1 MTLKL
6 TASLLALSTAA
17 APAIAQETPVS
28 PASKGDEIIVIGS
41 RIPVTLDEITSSA
54 DIITRAEIEARG
66 EAFVADLLRSAA
78 GVSVSQSGGPGGLTQ
93 LRLRGAEANQVVVLI
108 DGVEASSPFT
118 GELEFANLQTANI
131 ERIEILRG
139 EQSAL
144 WGSEAVG
151 GVINI
156 ITTDGARDPAA
167 SVMAEYGAFDT
178 VRGAA
183 SLSGPLGAGTGRLSF
198 SGYETGGID
207 VSGQGG
213 EKDDFSNTAVS
224 GKVSYPLVE
233 NLAVLD
239 FNARYQASAAQSDPD
254 LDFDGV
260 LDNAD
265 RVRDSE
271 ELFSRAGLSGELDNG
286 VFYEG
291 SGALTLIE
299 AENFAGAAS
308 TGASLGRRW
317 DFTLEAGWR
326 GEAFGATHRLIALAE
341 SETGMFKND
350 AGPGTFQNREIG
362 NDALALDYGLTA
374 GPAVFTASVREDFND
389 RFKDAVTWRVGG
401 AYDFEG
407 LGGRLRASAGE
418 GVTNPGAFEL
428 FGYFPGSFIGNPD
441 LKPETS
447 TGWEI
452 GWDQSIEAAGLELS
466 ATWFHSELE
475 NEIYTVFNPDFTS
488 TVANRDGESTREG
501 VELEA
506 RWTPVE
512 ALFVTGAATFLDS
525 EESGA
530 EEIRRPGFTAS
541 LTAGYR
547 LGERWRVG
555 LSADHVGEQLDTDFS
570 TGTNVTLDAYT
581 LVGAVL
587 GYEFAD
593 GWEATVRGE
602 NLFDEDYVDVL
613 GYATPGAAAYIG
625 LRWKG

>member
-6 TASLLALSTAA
+6 TASLLALSIAA
-17 APAIAQETPVS
+17 ASALAQEAPVQA
-28 PASKGDEIIVIGS
+28 ASKGDEIIVIGS

-66 EAFVADLLRSAA
+66 DAFVADILRSAA

-118 GELEFANLQTANI
+118 GEFEFANLQTANI

-156 ITTDGARDPAA
+156 ITRDGAREPAA
-167 SVMAEYGAFDT
+167 SAMAEYGSFDT
-178 VRGAA
+178 VRGSAR
-183 SLSGPLGAGTGRLSF
+183 LSGPLGAGTGSLSF

-213 EKDDFSNTAVS
+213 EKDDFSNTTVS
-224 GKVSYPLVE
+224 GKLSYPLVE
-233 NLAVLD
+233 DLAILD
-239 FNARYQASAAQSDPD
+239 LNARYQVAVAQSDPD

-271 ELFSRAGLSGELDNG
+271 ELFTRAGLSGELDNG
-286 VFYEG
+286 FFYEG

-299 AENFAGAAS
+299 AENFADGLS
-308 TGASLGRRW
+308 TDASLGRRW
-317 DFTLEAGWR
+317 DFTLQGGWR
-326 GEAFGATHRLIALAE
+326 GVAFGAKHRLIALAE
-341 SETGMFKND
+341 SETEMFKND
-350 AGPGTFQNREIG
+350 AGPGTFQNRDIG

-374 GPAVFTASVREDFND
+374 GAAVLTVSVRQDFND
-389 RFKDAVTWRVGG
+389 RFEDATTWRVGA
-401 AYDFEG
+401 AYDFEAI
-407 LGGRLRASAGE
+407 GGRVRASAGE

-428 FGYFPGSFIGNPD
+428 FGYTPGSFTGNPD
-441 LKPETS
+441 LKPENS
-447 TGWEI
+447 VGWEI
-452 GWDQSIEAAGLELS
+452 GWDQTVEPADLELS
-466 ATWFHSELE
+466 ATWFDSTLE

-488 TVANRDGESTREG
+488 TVANRDSESERKG

-506 RWTPVE
+506 RWAPLE

-525 EESGA
+525 EDNGVT
-530 EEIRRPGFTAS
+530 EIRRPDFTAS
-541 LTAGYR
+541 LTADYR
-547 LGERWRVG
+547 FAERWRIG
-555 LSADHVGEQLDTDFS
+555 ASADHVGEQLDTDFS
-570 TGTNVTLDAYT
+570 TGSNVTLDAYT
-581 LVGAVL
+581 LVGAVI
-587 GYEFAD
+587 GYEFAE
-593 GWEATVRGE
+593 GWEATLRGE

-613 GYATPGAAAYIG
+613 GFATPGAAGFIG